1 MNLIGGSDGTTTEFS
16 FNSMFNVH
24 NSISL
29 AGYGYF
35 PPVMYQALGNRCD
48 VDINPVDG
56 SRLIP
61 TAEKNNFKVIH
72 YFLIAVLVF
81 LMLVL

>member
-1 MNLIGGSDGTTTEFS
+1 VENVNLIGGSDGTTTEFS

-35 PPVMYQALGNRCD
+35 PPVMY
-48 VDINPVDG
+48 
-56 SRLIP
+56 
-61 TAEKNNFKVIH
+61 
-72 YFLIAVLVF
+72 
-81 LMLVL
+81 

>member
-1 MNLIGGSDGTTTEFS
+1 MNLIGSSDDMTTDFS

-48 VDINPVDG
+48 VDINPIDG

-61 TAEKNNFKVIH
+61 TPEKNNFKILQSFFIALLIFLVI
-72 YFLIAVLVF
+72 VL
-81 LMLVL
+81 

>member
-1 MNLIGGSDGTTTEFS
+1 MGTEFS

-35 PPVMYQALGNRCD
+35 PPIMYQALGNKCD
-48 VDINPVDG
+48 VDVNPVDG
-56 SRLIP
+56 IRLAP
-61 TAEKNNFKVIH
+61 TAEKNNFKMIY
-72 YFLIAVLVF
+72 YFLISLLVF
-81 LMLVL
+81 LLIVM

>member
-1 MNLIGGSDGTTTEFS
+1 MSTEFS

-48 VDINPVDG
+48 VDMNPIDG

-61 TAEKNNFKVIH
+61 TAEKNNFKVLY
-72 YFLIAVLVF
+72 YFVLAILAF
-81 LMLVL
+81 LMVVL

>member
-1 MNLIGGSDGTTTEFS
+1 MTTEFS

-48 VDINPVDG
+48 VDINPIDG

-61 TAEKNNFKVIH
+61 TAEKNNFKVIY
-72 YFLIAVLVF
+72 YFLLAVLAF
-81 LMLVL
+81 LLLVL

>member
-1 MNLIGGSDGTTTEFS
+1 MSTEFS

-48 VDINPVDG
+48 VDMNPIDG

-61 TAEKNNFKVIH
+61 TAEKNNFKVLY
-72 YFLIAVLVF
+72 YFVIAILAF
-81 LMLVL
+81 LMVVL

>member
-1 MNLIGGSDGTTTEFS
+1 MIGGSDGMSTEFS

-48 VDINPVDG
+48 VDMNPIDG

-61 TAEKNNFKVIH
+61 TAEKNNFKVLY
-72 YFLIAVLVF
+72 YFVIAILAF
-81 LMLVL
+81 LMVVL

>member
-1 MNLIGGSDGTTTEFS
+1 VNLIGGSDGQSTDFS

-35 PPVMYQALGNRCD
+35 PPIMYQALTNKCNL
-48 VDINPVDG
+48 DINPVDD
-56 SRLIP
+56 SRLLP
-61 TAEKNNFKVIH
+61 SEEKNNFKIIY
-72 YFLIAVLVF
+72 YFLLALLAFLLVVL
-81 LMLVL
+81 